1 MRKNGSCRRHHIFGY
16 WRYLSYLLNQ
26 NIEIHPATCCP
37 TDTFCALWEGRIRSR
52 RRHDHYI
59 GAKKQIKIRL
69 FGIDAPELKQPY
81 GKKSKQFLSNLI
93 AGQIVEVKEN
103 GNDRYGR
110 TIGTVSL
117 NGEDINAQMVESG
130 YAWAYRRFS
139 KKYAPKESA
148 AKFEKRGLWRDDPIP
163 PWVFRR

>member
-1 MRKNGSCRRHHIFGY
+1 MKFSLLLLAPLLLFA
-16 WRYLSYLLNQ
+16 LSGKVVSV
-26 NIEIHPATCCP
+26 HDG
-37 TDTFCALWEGRIRSR
+37 DTITILAE
-52 RRHDHYI
+52 
-59 GAKKQIKIRL
+59 KEQVKIRL

-117 NGEDINAQMVESG
+117 NGEDINAQMVENG

-139 KKYAPKESA
+139 KKYAPQESE
-148 AKFEKRGLWRDDPIP
+148 AKFEERGLWSDDPIP
-163 PWVFRR
+163 PWEWRKRICPL